1 MAVDELSPNAEVPQA
16 KGLRDRTTVR
26 WLSVSEGS
34 ARVFVWAVWV
44 AAFLSALVLVV
55 VNGRDV
61 PFHEDFT
68 MAPAMTG
75 HQDNFLGWLWS
86 QNNEHRVPVPRLVY
100 LGLLKLWPDFRVGMV
115 FNVVLLAAIAAA
127 FLVFLHRMR
136 GRSRWTDAFFPI
148 VFLNLGNWENMG
160 WGWQLQFVVATALA
174 CVLLM
179 GIASRGEITTGRAIL
194 VGACLVGIPLTGA
207 TALPFAVL
215 LALALI
221 PRIQS
226 AARHAR
232 TVLITSITLTLVV
245 TLLYFVG
252 LQSGVAGTDVKLGAT
267 LETAFKFLALGL
279 GPGTG
284 AWWFVSAL
292 AVTALLAGAA
302 LVLYRARHRGAWL
315 LLVFFLAGL
324 ILAGEIS
331 HSREPALPYF
341 GLPDRYALIAAPLLC
356 CAYLAYERY
365 GGRTGRRL
373 GPRLLF
379 AAAVM
384 VLPLNIVF
392 GLQYRDWYQGLADP
406 FINAVKAG
414 KPVGQL
420 ANYLSIGP
428 PDWFASMI
436 YLHQANVGVFRH
448 LEVGGGS
455 PPAPGRSVDG
465 LDTGGQ
471 GWSTSGSGVSVGA
484 LAQQGGQTVLH
495 WDYQAEHGNV
505 PVLGRAFSPA
515 QNWEASGA
523 ISITLSGEPTGKM
536 VYVRVAMSAGADGV
550 QYWQSH
556 FADVPGATAIPGGRI
571 VVIPWS
577 GFLHV
582 DPSDHVDLKG
592 PIPLGHVVAIVFGV
606 PGQGQGSM
614 TIERVAVEPGSSR
627 WGWPWHPAATR
638 HSLPPWR

>member
-1 MAVDELSPNAEVPQA
+1 LAVDELSPTASIASE
-16 KGLRDRTTVR
+16 GLRDRRTLRRPTV
-26 WLSVSEGS
+26 SDGS

-55 VNGRDV
+55 GSGRDV

-75 HQDNFLGWLWS
+75 HQGNFLGWLWS

-127 FLVFLHRMR
+127 FLFFLHRVR
-136 GRSRWTDAFFPI
+136 GHSRWTDAFFPI

-160 WGWQLQFVVATALA
+160 WGWQLEFVVATALA
-174 CVLLM
+174 CALLM
-179 GIASRGEITTGRAIL
+179 GIASRGEFTTRRAL
-194 VGACLVGIPLTGA
+194 VVGGCLVGIPLTGA
-207 TALPFAVL
+207 TALPFAPL
-215 LALALI
+215 LSLALI
-221 PRIQS
+221 PRIKS

-232 TVLITSITLTLVV
+232 TVLVVSITLTLVV
-245 TLLYFVG
+245 TAVYFVG
-252 LQSGVAGTDVKLGAT
+252 LQSGAGTGVRPGAA

-284 AWWFVSAL
+284 AWWFASVL
-292 AVTALLAGAA
+292 AVAGLLAGAG
-302 LVLYRARHRGAWL
+302 LVLYRARRRGAWL

-324 ILAGEIS
+324 ILAGEIGR
-331 HSREPALPYF
+331 SRAQGIPYF

-365 GGRTGRRL
+365 GGKTGRRL

-379 AAAVM
+379 GAAVA

-406 FINAVKAG
+406 FIAALKAG

-420 ANYLSIGP
+420 ANYLAIGP
-428 PDWFASMI
+428 PDWYASMI
-436 YLHQANVGVFRH
+436 YLHQANVGLFRQ
-448 LEVGGGS
+448 LDVGAGS
-455 PPAPGRSVDG
+455 PPPPGRRVDG

-471 GWSTSGSGVSVGA
+471 GWSSLGGGASVGA
-484 LAQQGGQTVLH
+484 LRHENGQTVLH
-495 WDYQAEHGNV
+495 WDYQAEPGKV
-505 PVLGRAFSPA
+505 PVLGRSFSPA
-515 QNWEASGA
+515 QDWTASGA
-523 ISITLSGEPTGKM
+523 IAITLGGEPTGQM
-536 VYVRVAMSAGADGV
+536 VYVRVAMSVGADGV
-550 QYWQSH
+550 QYWQNH
-556 FADVPGATAIPGGRI
+556 FTDVPGTTAIPGGRI

-582 DPSDHVDLKG
+582 DPSDHIDLKG
-592 PIPLGHVVAIVFGV
+592 PILLGHVVAIVFGV

-614 TIERVAVEPGSSR
+614 TIERVALEPGSSQ